1 MLLPSFHSLIILS
14 PLSPHVT
21 IPILTSTAPS
31 IGCSVTSCSKQ
42 DLYLNGGYF
51 LTVWHVKCSHD
62 CLENALIL
70 VILVWWVI
78 SLELPTISAQI
89 NCQIF
94 QLQLSKNQALSL
106 SAVEF
111 LIYHIKWRKD
121 ISPCRFLK
129 FHCKHMIF
137 KCIMTCLRKRL
148 WLVPFPWNSGTAY
161 LSKTPWSL
169 SRSLCPWSP
178 RYN

>member
-1 MLLPSFHSLIILS
+1 MLFSY
-14 PLSPHVT
+14 HVT
-21 IPILTSTAPS
+21 CEMFSWLSWKCPN
-31 IGCSVTSCSKQ
+31 SCHS
-42 DLYLNGGYF
+42 G
-51 LTVWHVKCSHD
+51 
-62 CLENALIL
+62 
-70 VILVWWVI
+70 VI
-78 SLELPTISAQI
+78 SNQPGAAHNFSPDIGLI

-94 QLQLSKNQALSL
+94 QLQLGKNPALSL

-121 ISPCRFLK
+121 ISPCRFFK

-161 LSKTPWSL
+161 LPKTPWSL